1 MANPAPSVGVAI
13 QLRRSITMHAP
24 AAGATIVILL
34 AGSWALTYGAGGTGV
49 VPPHAFYLP
58 IVFGALRFGV
68 LGAGAI
74 AGLSAVLAGPLLP
87 ADVSEGE
94 AQQLSEWASRGVF
107 FILVG
112 VCFAVLC
119 RGIVEQRRDE
129 MVRLADERELR
140 EAIARHQLRL
150 LFQPVVDFDGGVT
163 GAEALVRWDHPR
175 LGLVGPDLFIP
186 MAERSG
192 LIVDLDRWVLDAA
205 CAQLAAWRSNLLA
218 PTDEFLLA
226 VNISPLDLE
235 QPDFPSRVTAVLERY
250 GIPPPCLCLEITET
264 ALAGDMEMSIAHL
277 RALKATGVRLAID
290 DFGVGYGSLTY
301 VQRFEADILKI
312 DRSFVSTIDRDTHVQ
327 SVAGGIVMLARTL
340 GMSTVAEG
348 IENDEQAESLARL
361 GCDRAQGWLFGRP
374 VPADYI
380 EDRVRSQK
388 YSAERSRATH
398 PAARAVE
405 AHEPQHA
412 GTRRR
417 PDAAD

>member
-1 MANPAPSVGVAI
+1 MANLAPSVGVAG

-24 AAGATIVILL
+24 AAGVTIVLFL
-34 AGSWALTYGAGGTGV
+34 AGSWALTYGAGGSSV
-49 VPPHAFYLP
+49 LPPHAFYLP
-58 IVFGALRFGV
+58 IVFAALRFGMS
-68 LGAGAI
+68 GAAI
-74 AGLSAVLAGPLLP
+74 VAGLATVLAGPLLP
-87 ADVSEGE
+87 SDVSEGE
-94 AQQLSEWASRGVF
+94 AQQLSEWLSRGVF
-107 FILVG
+107 FLLVG

-119 RGIVEQRRDE
+119 RGIVEQHRDE

-140 EAIARHQLRL
+140 EAIVDHQLRL

-163 GAEALVRWDHPR
+163 GVEALVRWDHPR
-175 LGLVGPDLFIP
+175 LGLVGPDHFIP

-205 CAQLAAWRSNLLA
+205 CAQLALWRSNLLA

-226 VNISPLDLE
+226 INISPLDLE
-235 QPDFPSRVTAVLERY
+235 QPDFPTRVTAVLERY
-250 GIPPPCLCLEITET
+250 GIPPPSLCLEITET
-264 ALAGDMEMSIAHL
+264 ALAGDMEMSITHL
-277 RALKATGVRLAID
+277 RALKSTGVRLAID

-312 DRSFVSTIDRDTHVQ
+312 DRSFVSTIERDTHVQ

-380 EDRVRSQK
+380 EDRIRSQK
-388 YSAERSRATH
+388 YSSERSRSTH
-398 PAARAVE
+398 PAARAILPDE
-405 AHEPQHA
+405 QQPAFSRQ
-412 GTRRR
+412 R
-417 PDAAD
+417 PDATG

>member
-1 MANPAPSVGVAI
+1 
-13 QLRRSITMHAP
+13 
-24 AAGATIVILL
+24 
-34 AGSWALTYGAGGTGV
+34 
-49 VPPHAFYLP
+49 
-58 IVFGALRFGV
+58 
-68 LGAGAI
+68 
-74 AGLSAVLAGPLLP
+74 
-87 ADVSEGE
+87 
-94 AQQLSEWASRGVF
+94 
-107 FILVG
+107 
-112 VCFAVLC
+112 
-119 RGIVEQRRDE
+119 
-129 MVRLADERELR
+129 VRLADVRELR
-140 EAIARHQLRL
+140 EAIVQHQLRL

-163 GAEALVRWDHPR
+163 GVEALVRWDHPR
-175 LGLVGPDLFIP
+175 LGLVGPDHFIP

-226 VNISPLDLE
+226 INISPLDLE
-235 QPDFPSRVTAVLERY
+235 QPDFPSRVTVALERY

-312 DRSFVSTIDRDTHVQ
+312 DRSFVSAIERDTHVQ

-380 EDRVRSQK
+380 EDRIRSQQ
-388 YSAERSRATH
+388 YAAERSRAIH
-398 PAARAVE
+398 PAARA
-405 AHEPQHA
+405 AAPHEQQPA

-417 PDAAD
+417 PDAAN